1 MKNSYESQPKGWNFL
16 WEYGICMFKMKSLR
30 LVGILCVLMVLVISI
45 TMKEQHAHT
54 EMDQKSHPFDS
65 MKDLE
70 TSFKDSH
77 EGFPRKKD
85 SLPQGIV
92 QATSNMELKPL
103 WMMKSLKV
111 KGYNQKH
118 RNLLAI
124 PVSIRQKENVDSIV
138 QKFLSENFMI
148 LLFHYDGIIDEW
160 HDLEWSQKAIHI
172 SARNHTTWGFAKRFL
187 HPDVISTYDYIFI
200 WDKDLIA
207 DNFHPGRYLKIMKS
221 KGLEISQP
229 TLDPSTSK
237 FHDQRT
243 IQIMPGMVHRWVEG
257 IALVFSRAAWHC
269 AWHGIQNDL
278 AHGQIRD
285 KIFGHCAQ
293 KIS

>member
-1 MKNSYESQPKGWNFL
+1 
-16 WEYGICMFKMKSLR
+16 
-30 LVGILCVLMVLVISI
+30 
-45 TMKEQHAHT
+45 
-54 EMDQKSHPFDS
+54 

-293 KIS
+293 SGWTIDGEIIIYGGSSSSENLLRNKSTAVAPAERPFIRISFGYTKACKEINLRP